1 MIYSTVKTAERAT
14 ELVMAKAN
22 ELGLVNSN
30 DTELHQIAVEC
41 AGGQTQ
47 AIQFVAYNHAAYD
60 ITTVTCAFDYCD
72 GDDDAFASDVVVV
85 R

>member
-22 ELGLVNSN
+22 ELGLVNGGRYEY
-30 DTELHQIAVEC
+30 TETIDVE
-41 AGGQTQ
+41 AGNGGVQ
-47 AIQFVAYNHAAYD
+47 AIQFNNMVENVS
-60 ITTVTCAFDYCD
+60 VTCAFDDAC
-72 GDDDAFASDVVVV
+72 GDDDAFESDVVVV